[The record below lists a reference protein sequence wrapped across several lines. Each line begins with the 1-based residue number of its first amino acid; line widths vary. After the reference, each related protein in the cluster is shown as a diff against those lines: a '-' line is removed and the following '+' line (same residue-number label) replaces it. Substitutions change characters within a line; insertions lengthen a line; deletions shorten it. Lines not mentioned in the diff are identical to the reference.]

1 MRKDKSL
8 KLTAKNNLPTHI
20 AIIMDGNGR
29 WAKKRGL
36 PRWEGHNE
44 GVKITKKIVK
54 AASDLEIKYLSLY
67 TFSKENWKRSRQEIN
82 HLLGLVQKYLKK
94 EFQFYK
100 DNNIRINHIGD
111 KNELPKE
118 IVRDIVDTE
127 QETQSYKGLTVNLC
141 LNYSG
146 RYDIIQAVKKIIA
159 AGISE
164 NIITE
169 ELINEYILTAGIPD
183 PDLLIRTS
191 GEMRISNMM
200 LWQMA
205 YTELCI
211 SDKFWPDFNEQ
222 DFLEIINNF
231 QKRNRRFGGIVE

>member
-1 MRKDKSL
+1 METIPKSEIDY
-8 KLTAKNNLPTHI
+8 NRLPVHI

-36 PRWEGHNE
+36 PRWEGHNK
-44 GVKITKKIVK
+44 GVKITKNIVK
-54 AASDLEIKYLSLY
+54 TASDLGIKYLSLY
-67 TFSKENWKRSRQEIN
+67 TFSKENWKRSRQEVN

-100 DNNIRINHIGD
+100 DNNIRIKHIGD
-111 KNELPKE
+111 KSELPKQ
-118 IVRDIVDTE
+118 IVRDIEDTE
-127 QETQSYKGLTVNLC
+127 SETQGYEGLTVNLC

-146 RYDIIQAVKKIIA
+146 RYDIVQAVKKILA

-164 NIITE
+164 QNITE
-169 ELINEYILTAGIPD
+169 ECISEFILTSGIPD

-200 LWQMA
+200 LWQLA
-205 YTELCI
+205 YSEICI
-211 SDKFWPDFNEQ
+211 CEKLWPDFTEQ
-222 DFLEIINNF
+222 DFIQILYNF
-231 QKRNRRFGGIVE
+231 QKRERRFGGNSE